1 MTLLNAF
8 TKVLLLSLFV
18 FLVGCS
24 AEASPPLAEI
34 SPHQAAVIVK
44 SNNAVII
51 DVRTQ
56 EEWDAGHIP
65 NAIHIPLSEVK
76 GRLDEFKAF
85 DGLQIVMQCR
95 SGRRSIVA
103 GEILLSA
110 GYGDVSN
117 LTGGILAWGEA
128 ELPVEP

>member
-1 MTLLNAF
+1 MALLNTI
-8 TKVLLLSLFV
+8 TKTLLLSFFV
-18 FLVGCS
+18 VLMGCS
-24 AEASPPLAEI
+24 ADASSLPEI

-85 DGLQIVMQCR
+85 EGQHIVMQCR
-95 SGRRSIVA
+95 SGKRSAVA
-103 GEILLSA
+103 GKILLSA

-117 LTGGILAWGEA
+117 LTGGILAWDEA
-128 ELPVEP
+128 KLPVEE